1 MKTVKTWLFPL
12 VRMALGLGLLIYLG
26 ASGMIDWSALAGLGY
41 AWPRSLAALA
51 LVAFAGSVLIACRLC
66 LLMRPHGLY
75 VSFGASMRLTL
86 MGLFFNTC
94 LPGATGGDAVKI
106 YYAMEGNRGRRLEIA
121 TIMMLDRVA
130 GLLGIIVFTLLLVPW
145 FQPMLIAFPVLQVV
159 VWSAGGGLV
168 IVLAGLWCCTSKQVL
183 WRRVVTWMV
192 HILPGSDYLER
203 IIHTLRV
210 YRDHIGVCGQV
221 VGVAIAVHLCMTL
234 SMLLVIQATQP
245 AGADSEMMLLIPIG
259 FVANSLPVT
268 PGGIGVG
275 EAAFDRLFQMAG
287 FTGGAVAILGWRVL
301 MSIAGL
307 PGLVFY
313 LLDKQQAVVPEQTPL
328 RWSRRQGNRCQSVP
342 VSNEPS

>member
-1 MKTVKTWLFPL
+1 
-12 VRMALGLGLLIYLG
+12 
-26 ASGMIDWSALAGLGY
+26 
-41 AWPRSLAALA
+41 
-51 LVAFAGSVLIACRLC
+51 
-66 LLMRPHGLY
+66 
-75 VSFGASMRLTL
+75 MRLTL

-183 WRRVVTWMV
+183 WRRVVRWMV
-192 HILPGSDYLER
+192 HILPGSAYLER

-221 VGVAIAVHLCMTL
+221 VGAAIAVHLCMTL

-287 FTGGAVAILGWRVL
+287 FAGGAVAILGWRVL